1 MRFLDF
7 KQKFSQFNGIKYQD
21 IKNCFS
27 EVNQSQLSLWKKRGY
42 IKSVRKGMYAL
53 SDTDIDNLLLANE
66 MNHSYISME
75 FALSY
80 YQIIPEITPSI
91 TCVSNNRS
99 ESVVN
104 EFGNF
109 YYHKITPKLFLGF
122 ALLESSKKEKRFIR
136 IAEREKALFDLVY
149 FRSDLKAEKD
159 FHSLRL
165 NIEKKIDFKKIKEY
179 IELVEAPQTRKRLD
193 NFVKYLDAFIK

>member
-1 MRFLDF
+1 MKFLDF

-21 IKNCFS
+21 IKNYFS
-27 EVNQSQLSLWKKRGY
+27 EVNQPQLSLWKKRGY
-42 IKSVRKGMYAL
+42 IKSARKGMYVL
-53 SDTDIDNLLLANE
+53 SDTNVDNLLLANE
-66 MNHSYISME
+66 MNNSYISME

-99 ESVVN
+99 ESIIN

-109 YYHKITPKLFLGF
+109 YYRKIAPKLFFGF
-122 ALLESSKKEKRFIR
+122 VLLESLKKEKRFIR
-136 IAEREKALFDLVY
+136 IAEKEKALFDLVY
-149 FRSDLKAEKD
+149 FRGDLKNEKD

-165 NIEKKIDFKKIKEY
+165 NIEKIDLRKIKEY
-179 IELVEAPQTRKRLD
+179 VNLVNAPQTKKRLD
-193 NFVKYLDAFIK
+193 NFIKYLQCFH